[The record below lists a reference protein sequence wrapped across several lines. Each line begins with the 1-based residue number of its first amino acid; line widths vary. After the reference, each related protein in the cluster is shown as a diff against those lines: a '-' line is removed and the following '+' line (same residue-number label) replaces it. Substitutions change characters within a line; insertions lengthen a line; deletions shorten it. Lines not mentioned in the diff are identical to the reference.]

1 MGQSSNH
8 ANTAV
13 FTVSDL
19 SVLRHE
25 LANVLNGLTGMAGL
39 LRSAGLPPE
48 QERWLDAIE
57 QSAQQ
62 MQFLVHSE
70 MQPGGECVAAD
81 APVRCKF
88 NGVSLLER
96 VITAHTPL
104 AGAKGLKL
112 LLLVSPDLPVYWRGH
127 ERLLRQL
134 LDNLLGNA
142 IKFTDSGRVSLE
154 ARPAENR
161 ALKLLVRDTG
171 TGIPAADR
179 ERVFEAG
186 ARGGN
191 AVGRPGRGLGLAL
204 CRKIAGLMGG
214 RISCAPA
221 AKGGTRFE
229 VTLPGMTLQGDGR
242 RLPSLALSSVS
253 CTLQLERPLGTMT
266 ANFLERI
273 GVSWHHRGTQSA
285 GKAGARL
292 LVSISECRPQEKTAW
307 PGLVLRVNGYP
318 EISDPVLLRP
328 PILESALE
336 QCLLRLALAWRWHG
350 ISPGDRR
357 G

>member
-8 ANTAV
+8 ANAAV

-25 LANVLNGLTGMAGL
+25 LANVLNGLSGMAGL

-62 MQFLVHSE
+62 MKFLVHCE
-70 MQPGGECVAAD
+70 MQQGDGCIAEDNAVW
-81 APVRCKF
+81 RKF

-104 AGAKGLKL
+104 AGVKGLKL
-112 LLLVSPDLPVYWRGH
+112 LLLLSPDLPVYWRGH

-142 IKFTDSGRVSLE
+142 IKFTDSGRVLLE
-154 ARPAENR
+154 ARPGEER
-161 ALKLLVRDTG
+161 TLKLLVRDTG
-171 TGIPAADR
+171 TGVPAADR
-179 ERVFEAG
+179 ARIFEAG
-186 ARGGN
+186 VRGGN
-191 AVGRPGRGLGLAL
+191 TAGRPGRGLGLSL
-204 CRKIAGLMGG
+204 CRKIAELMGG
-214 RISCAPA
+214 QISCAPA
-221 AKGGTRFE
+221 AKGGTCFE
-229 VTLPGMTLQGDGR
+229 VSLPEMTLQACGQ
-242 RLPSLALSSVS
+242 RLPSLALSSIS
-253 CTLQLERPLGTMT
+253 CALQLDRPLAAMT
-266 ANFLERI
+266 ANFLDRI
-273 GVSWHHRGTQSA
+273 GVSWHYSGAQSSQT
-285 GKAGARL
+285 GARL
-292 LVSISECRPQEKTAW
+292 LVSISECGPQEKTAW
-307 PGLVLRVNGYP
+307 PGLVLRVHGYP

-336 QCLLRLALAWRWHG
+336 QCLLRLALAWRWQG

>member
-13 FTVSDL
+13 STVSEL

-25 LANVLNGLTGMAGL
+25 LANVLNGLSGMAGL
-39 LRSAGLPPE
+39 LRSAGLPAE

-62 MQFLVHSE
+62 MHFLVHCKLQQGS
-70 MQPGGECVAAD
+70 GCFAAD
-81 APVRCKF
+81 SSARCKF
-88 NGVSLLER
+88 NGISLLER

-104 AGAKGLKL
+104 AGTKGLKL
-112 LLLVSPDLPVYWRGH
+112 LLLVSPDLPVYWLGH

-142 IKFTDSGRVSLE
+142 IKFTDSGRVLLE
-154 ARPAENR
+154 ARPGESR
-161 ALKLLVRDTG
+161 ALKLRVRDTG
-171 TGIPAADR
+171 TGVSAADR
-179 ERVFEAG
+179 ARIFEAG

-191 AVGRPGRGLGLAL
+191 AAGRPGRGLGLSL
-204 CRKIAGLMGG
+204 CRKIVELMDG
-214 RISCAPA
+214 RISCTPA
-221 AKGGTRFE
+221 AKGGTRFN
-229 VTLPGMTLQGDGR
+229 VSLPGMMLQADGR
-242 RLPSLALSSVS
+242 RLSSLALSSVS
-253 CTLQLERPLGTMT
+253 CALQLERPLAAMT

-273 GVSWHHRGTQSA
+273 GVSWHHGGAQPAS
-285 GKAGARL
+285 KAGARL
-292 LVSISECRPQEKTAW
+292 LVSISEYRQQEKTAW
-307 PGLVLRVNGYP
+307 PGLVLRANGYP
-318 EISDPVLLRP
+318 DISDPVLLRP

-336 QCLLRLALAWRWHG
+336 QCLLGLALAWRWQA
-350 ISPGDRR
+350 ISPGDRQ

>member
-8 ANTAV
+8 ADTAV
-13 FTVSDL
+13 VTVSDFSL
-19 SVLRHE
+19 LRHE
-25 LANVLNGLTGMAGL
+25 LVNVLNGLSGMAGL

-62 MQFLVHSE
+62 MHFLVHSE
-70 MQPGGECVAAD
+70 IQQGGERIAAD
-81 APVRCKF
+81 DPVRCKF

-142 IKFTDSGRVSLE
+142 IKFTDGGRVLLE
-154 ARPAENR
+154 ARQGEDR
-161 ALKLLVRDTG
+161 ALKLIVQDTG
-171 TGIPAADR
+171 TGVAAEDR
-179 ERVFEAG
+179 QRIFEVG
-186 ARGGN
+186 VRGGN
-191 AVGRPGRGLGLAL
+191 ATGRPGRGLGLSL
-204 CRKIAGLMGG
+204 CRKIVELMDG

-221 AKGGTRFE
+221 AKGGTSFRIS
-229 VTLPGMTLQGDGR
+229 LPEMTLQAHGS

-253 CTLQLERPLGTMT
+253 CALQLDRPLGAMT

-273 GVSWHHRGTQSA
+273 GVSWHRGGAQSA
-285 GKAGARL
+285 SMAGARL
-292 LVSISECRPQEKTAW
+292 LVSISECRQQGKMAW
-307 PGLVLRVNGYP
+307 PGLILRVNGYP
-318 EISDPVLLRP
+318 EISEPVLLRP

-336 QCLLRLALAWRWHG
+336 QCLLRLALAWRWQRHQ
-350 ISPGDRR
+350 PR
-357 G
+357 